1 MKIEI
6 SDEMADRLFESV
18 LSDHLGGL
26 SDQIGKLQRSFD
38 TLTRVQMEDLVDS
51 KSYYHALAK
60 TYFYFTGKDYE
71 AKDENS

>member
-6 SDEMADRLFESV
+6 NDEVADRIFESV

-26 SDQIGKLQRSFD
+26 SDQIGKLQRKFD
-38 TLTRVQMEDLVDS
+38 SLTRVQMEDLVDS

-71 AKDENS
+71 PKDENS